1 MSQAAKRCFE
11 KAQELERSFQTP
23 EGSNA
28 ALCWFNAE
36 GGKKRDHSCWYCVQA
51 SPATETAISS
61 PFTLTVL
68 HLN

>member
-23 EGSNA
+23 EGSNT

-36 GGKKRDHSCWYCVQA
+36 GGKKKRSLMLVLCSGISCHRDSYQLSIHSDCTA
-51 SPATETAISS
+51 S
-61 PFTLTVL
+61 
-68 HLN
+68 